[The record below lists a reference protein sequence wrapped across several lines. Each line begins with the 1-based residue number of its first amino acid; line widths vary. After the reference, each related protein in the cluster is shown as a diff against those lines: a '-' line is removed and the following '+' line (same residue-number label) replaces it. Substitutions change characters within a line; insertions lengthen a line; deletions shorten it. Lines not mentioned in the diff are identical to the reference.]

1 MPCLYAKRLCVF
13 VYDNCVA
20 LDFTVHCWLLTR
32 RSQTDL
38 HINRYNDTCTARLF
52 LVSRFSICAAAAAAI
67 AFDWSLPLCTCT
79 GFRYSHQLIARR
91 KCGAINCVKKNR
103 NEFCLPNVTHDRLSL
118 GSYTFSFSQY
128 FRRCADRPTDRQTHT
143 HTHGVFA
150 IFASTFLESISWCG
164 PHALR
169 DFAFFFSFFALSRS
183 RDIFLYSQFVS
194 LYLFS
199 GHTLGNHN
207 ASINR
212 RIELKLL
219 AGFTQINWQ
228 FCMSKRSSPWAMSNA
243 VCAFI
248 FLCSSHRRTHFR
260 CSKRIFVYFRH
271 AIRLENTFGS
281 CVCPQCIGVS
291 SWSYKMYTLAVKIR
305 YSPLRECAHWQPFGF
320 SCRIDTKTKRKNGF
334 SFGWMRFEGT
344 NRIQG
349 IYFAFQ
355 LHWRGP
361 SIKIW

>member
-1 MPCLYAKRLCVF
+1 M
-13 VYDNCVA
+13 
-20 LDFTVHCWLLTR
+20 H
-32 RSQTDL
+32 RS
-38 HINRYNDTCTARLF
+38 I
-52 LVSRFSICAAAAAAI
+52 VSRFSFLDLCCGRSRYCIRLEFTFVYVHWVQVLAPANRPKKMRRNQLCQKESKRILLTECHTRSALAWKLHVFVFTI
-67 AFDWSLPLCTCT
+67 FSSLC
-79 GFRYSHQLIARR
+79 
-91 KCGAINCVKKNR
+91 
-103 NEFCLPNVTHDRLSL
+103 
-118 GSYTFSFSQY
+118 
-128 FRRCADRPTDRQTHT
+128 RPTDRPTNTHS
-143 HTHGVFA
+143 HTRRVCNIRINFSRVDFLVRAARFA
-150 IFASTFLESISWCG
+150 RFCLFLLFFCFI
-164 PHALR
+164 
-169 DFAFFFSFFALSRS
+169 AFSRS